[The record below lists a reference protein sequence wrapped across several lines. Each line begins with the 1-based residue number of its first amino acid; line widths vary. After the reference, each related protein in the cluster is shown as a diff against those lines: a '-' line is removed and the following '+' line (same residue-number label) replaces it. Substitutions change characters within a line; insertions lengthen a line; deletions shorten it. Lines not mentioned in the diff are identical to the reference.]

1 MGLLIFFFVF
11 SITFSFLCSILEAV
25 ILSVTPSY
33 VNRQVQEGT
42 VTGALLKS
50 YQEDIDRP
58 LSAILTLNTVA
69 HTVGAIGVGAQAG
82 KLFGN
87 SALSLGI
94 TSISM
99 ESIIAAVMTLAIL
112 VLSEIIPKTLGANN
126 WQSLAPF
133 AVRALRVMILI
144 LKPFVWMSQT
154 ITKRLKKEKD
164 RSVLS
169 RADLTAMAQASEE
182 SGAINPDESKVIKNL
197 LRLQK
202 LSVRD
207 VMTPR
212 AVMVMA
218 DASLTLSEYY
228 EQYKPMQFSRIP
240 IFEKSQDQI
249 SGLVLKDD
257 ILRGLAEDQHQLT
270 LEQLRRDIQFV
281 PDTEQLPKLFDHLLK
296 QREHIAIATDE
307 YGTVVGLVTLEDV
320 LETLLG
326 LEIMDESDTVEDM
339 QRHAR
344 QQWEERARKQGL
356 AP

>member
-1 MGLLIFFFVF
+1 MGLLIFFFVL
-11 SITFSFLCSILEAV
+11 SIAVSFLCSILEAV

-42 VTGALLKS
+42 TTGSLLKS

-58 LSAILTLNTVA
+58 LSAILTLNTIA

-82 KLFGN
+82 QLFGETE
-87 SALSLGI
+87 LSLGF

-99 ESIIAAVMTLAIL
+99 ESVIAAVMTLAIL
-112 VLSEIIPKTLGANN
+112 VLSEIIPKTIGANN
-126 WQSLAPF
+126 WRTLAPF
-133 AVRALRVMILI
+133 TVRALRLMVIF
-144 LKPFVWMSQT
+144 LKPFVWMSQN
-154 ITKRLKKEKD
+154 ITKRLKKEKG

-182 SGAINPDESKVIKNL
+182 SGAIDKDESKIIKNL

-202 LSVRD
+202 LVVRD

-218 DASLTLSEYY
+218 DANQTLQEYY
-228 EQYKPMQFSRIP
+228 DQYKPMQFSRIP
-240 IFEKSQDQI
+240 IFEGSQDQI
-249 SGLVLKDD
+249 IGMALKDE
-257 ILRGLAEDQHQLT
+257 ILRGLAEDQHELT
-270 LEQLRRDIQFV
+270 LKQLKRDIQSV
-281 PDTEQLPKLFDHLLK
+281 HDTEILPNLLDQLVN
-296 QREHIAIATDE
+296 QREQIAVVHDE

-326 LEIMDESDTVEDM
+326 LEIMDESDTIEDM

-344 QQWEERARKQGL
+344 QQWEKRAKQQGL
-356 AP
+356 TT

>member
-1 MGLLIFFFVF
+1 MGLLIFFFVL
-11 SITFSFLCSILEAV
+11 SIAFSFLCSILEAV

-42 VTGALLKS
+42 ATGMLLKK
-50 YQEDIDRP
+50 YQQDIDRP
-58 LSAILTLNTVA
+58 LSAILTLNTIA

-82 KLFGN
+82 QLFGE
-87 SALSLGI
+87 SEISLGF

-99 ESIIAAVMTLAIL
+99 ETVIAAVMTLAIL
-112 VLSEIIPKTLGANN
+112 VLSEIIPKTIGANN
-126 WQSLAPF
+126 WRTLAPF
-133 AVRALRVMILI
+133 TVRALRVMVIL
-144 LKPFVWMSQT
+144 LKPFVWLSQN
-154 ITKRLKKEKD
+154 ITKRLKKEKG

-182 SGAINPDESKVIKNL
+182 SGAIDKDESKIIKNL

-202 LSVRD
+202 LTVRD

-218 DASLTLSEYY
+218 DADQTLEEYY
-228 EQYKPMQFSRIP
+228 DQYKPMQFSRIP
-240 IFEKSQDQI
+240 VFENSQDQI
-249 SGLVLKDD
+249 IGLVLKDEL
-257 ILRGLAEDQHQLT
+257 LRALAEDQHNLT
-270 LEQLRRDIQFV
+270 LRKIRRDIQSV
-281 PDTEQLPKLFDHLLK
+281 TDNVILPNLLDK
-296 QREHIAIATDE
+296 MVANREHIAVVHDE

-326 LEIMDESDTVEDM
+326 MEIMDETDTVEDM

-344 QQWEERARKQGL
+344 QQWEKRAKEQGL
-356 AP
+356 TS

>member
-1 MGLLIFFFVF
+1 MGLLIFFFVL
-11 SITFSFLCSILEAV
+11 SIAFSFLCSILEAV

-42 VTGALLKS
+42 ATGVMLKF

-58 LSAILTLNTVA
+58 LSAILTLNTIA

-82 KLFGN
+82 KIFGETEF
-87 SALSLGI
+87 SLGF

-99 ESIIAAVMTLAIL
+99 ESVIAAVMTLAIL
-112 VLSEIIPKTLGANN
+112 VLSEIIPKTIGANN
-126 WQSLAPF
+126 WRTLAPF
-133 AVRALRVMILI
+133 TVRALRIMIFL
-144 LKPFVWMSQT
+144 LQPFVWLSQN
-154 ITKRLKKEKD
+154 ITKRLKKEKG

-182 SGAINPDESKVIKNL
+182 SGAIDKEESKIIKNL

-202 LSVRD
+202 LTVRD

-218 DASLTLSEYY
+218 DANQTLQEYY

-240 IFEKSQDQI
+240 FFEEQQDKI
-249 SGLVLKDD
+249 IGMVLKDEV
-257 ILRGLAEDQHQLT
+257 LSALAEDQHELT
-270 LEQLRRDIQFV
+270 LKKLQRDIQNV
-281 PDTEQLPKLFDHLLK
+281 RDTEILPNLLDQLVK
-296 QREHIAIATDE
+296 QREHVAIVNDE

-326 LEIMDESDTVEDM
+326 MEIMDESDTIEDM
-339 QRHAR
+339 QHHAR
-344 QQWEERARKQGL
+344 QQWEKRAKEQGL
-356 AP
+356 TT